1 MKILQ
6 KPQSSKLI
14 SVSLISALATGV
26 KMITSFVMAKVI
38 AIKLGPEGLGIIGQ
52 LNSFVLIIM
61 TLSTGA
67 ITNGVVKYI
76 AQYNDDIEKQNKV
89 IHAAISITLLC
100 TVFFSLVVGIGS
112 TFWSSYIFNGNKEYL
127 GVFLVFGLSLV
138 FYSTF
143 NLFVSILNGLQ
154 LYKKFNLLN
163 ILTSIVGLIFS
174 VVLIFQFGLMGALY
188 ATVTYQS
195 VVFVLL
201 FFFARKSKRFKR
213 NALFNFSDTG
223 IYKGLLSFS
232 MMTLVSTI
240 CVPYVQILIRKFIHE
255 TCGAVQMGY
264 YEGITR
270 ISVLYL
276 TMITTTLSVYY
287 LPRLSEL
294 KNREDIK
301 KEVWYGY
308 KIIIPALL
316 AFCIVIYFSR
326 YLVINLVFTN
336 SFTEMANLFL
346 PQLIGDVF
354 KIASWLLAFMMLAK
368 AMTKQF
374 IITEIFFSVS
384 LYIFTILFV
393 NWFGVIGAIYA
404 YTLNY
409 FLYLVTMLI
418 LFRKI
423 VFFKQ

>member
-100 TVFFSLVVGIGS
+100 TLFFSLVVGIGS
-112 TFWSSYIFNGNKEYL
+112 SFWSSYIFNGNKEYL

-174 VVLIFQFGLMGALY
+174 GNQPSSFG
-188 ATVTYQS
+188 S
-195 VVFVLL
+195 NPF
-201 FFFARKSKRFKR
+201 
-213 NALFNFSDTG
+213 
-223 IYKGLLSFS
+223 SFS
-232 MMTLVSTI
+232 RDKDGS
-240 CVPYVQILIRKFIHE
+240 
-255 TCGAVQMGY
+255 
-264 YEGITR
+264 
-270 ISVLYL
+270 
-276 TMITTTLSVYY
+276 
-287 LPRLSEL
+287 
-294 KNREDIK
+294 
-301 KEVWYGY
+301 
-308 KIIIPALL
+308 
-316 AFCIVIYFSR
+316 
-326 YLVINLVFTN
+326 
-336 SFTEMANLFL
+336 
-346 PQLIGDVF
+346 
-354 KIASWLLAFMMLAK
+354 
-368 AMTKQF
+368 
-374 IITEIFFSVS
+374 
-384 LYIFTILFV
+384 
-393 NWFGVIGAIYA
+393 
-404 YTLNY
+404 
-409 FLYLVTMLI
+409 
-418 LFRKI
+418 
-423 VFFKQ
+423 